1 MSPMSSK
8 APENMQSA
16 ALLRSEAYLAETQ
29 RLTRTGSF
37 AIEVTTQAVTYSS
50 AEHSRL
56 YGFDPAHGLPSV
68 ADFFARI
75 HPDDRAMCMEA
86 MSEGIRELT
95 DVEVEYRVLIPGSPP
110 RIIHAFGHPVPGAAG
125 EPVEIVGTIVEVTER
140 REAEALTARVTEEQ
154 GALRRVATLVAT
166 EPPPA
171 EVFGKVAEEA
181 ARVIGD
187 VDISLW
193 RDERD
198 GTATMVAACGN
209 LMAPGTRLA
218 TDGNGVIATVLRE
231 GRPHW
236 TADNRDAGGEIVKAA
251 QQLGITAGIGS
262 PILVGGR
269 VWGVL
274 AAARTGREP
283 LAQGAEAQLGQF
295 TELVATAI
303 ANAQARSEVER
314 LADEQA
320 ALRRVATLVA
330 QGVEAAELFAAV
342 SREVGRMFGSDMAAV
357 GRFDPDDPA
366 HVVVGLARTF
376 TGVTVGSRWP
386 LHEKMT
392 VTEVY
397 RTGRSARVDTTDWS
411 GVDEPIGVAA
421 RELRTVSSVSSPV
434 MVEGR
439 VWGAIT
445 VTASEPLPHDAEQRL
460 EKFTELIA
468 TAVANAESRDALSR
482 LVEEQAALR
491 RVATLVAQG
500 ASPAAVFDAV
510 AAEMEALL
518 QTDGGLTMCR
528 YEPDGELTIV
538 AHRGAQVP
546 QLPPGKRIRHDDPH
560 SVTATVRRTGQ
571 PARQD
576 TYTDTH
582 GSIGHVIERLRFRSG
597 VGVPILV
604 DGDVWG
610 VTVANWMGEQ
620 PPPPETERRMAQFG
634 ELLDTAIANADGRD
648 QLNASRARLLTTAD
662 DVRRRVVRDLH
673 DGAQQRLVHGIVS
686 LKLARRALQDD
697 DRELPSLL
705 DEALEHV
712 ELGNAEL
719 RELAHG
725 ILPANLTRSGLRAA
739 IQSIVSRLDLPVRVD
754 VPDQRFPAEV
764 EASAYFT
771 VAEALTNVLK
781 HADATSAE
789 VTASATD
796 VALRI
801 EVRDD
806 GIGGADPDGAGLLG
820 LQDRAAALG
829 GWLTIQS
836 PTGSGTVLAATLP
849 LTRE

>member
-1 MSPMSSK
+1 MSSEV
-8 APENMQSA
+8 PENTQSA
-16 ALLRSEAYLAETQ
+16 ALRRSEAYLAETQ

-37 AIEVTTQAVTYSS
+37 AIEVTRQAVTYSS

-56 YGFDPAHGLPSV
+56 YGFDPAHGLPSIE
-68 ADFFARI
+68 DFFERI

-86 MSEGIRELT
+86 MSKGIRELT

-110 RIIHAFGHPVPGAAG
+110 RIIHAFGHPVPGASG
-125 EPVEIVGTIVEVTER
+125 EPVEIVGTIVDVTER
-140 REAEALTARVTEEQ
+140 REAEALTARVAEEQ
-154 GALRRVATLVAT
+154 AALRRVATLVAT
-166 EPPPA
+166 EAPPA

-236 TADNRDAGGEIVKAA
+236 TADNRDAGGAIVKAA

-269 VWGVL
+269 VWGAL
-274 AAARTGREP
+274 GAARTGREP
-283 LAQGAEAQLGQF
+283 LAPGAEAQLGQF
-295 TELVATAI
+295 AALVATAI
-303 ANAQARSEVER
+303 ANAQARTEVER

-320 ALRRVATLVA
+320 ALRGVATLVA

-357 GRFDPDDPA
+357 GRFDPDGPA

-376 TGVTVGSRWP
+376 AGVTVGSRWP
-386 LHEKMT
+386 LHERMT
-392 VTEVY
+392 VTAVY
-397 RTGRSARVDTTDWS
+397 RTGRSARADVTDWS
-411 GVDEPIGVAA
+411 GVDEPIAVVS

-434 MVEGR
+434 MIEGR

-445 VTASEPLPHDAEQRL
+445 VAASEPLPRDAEQRL

-518 QTDGGLTMCR
+518 QADGGLTMCR

-538 AHRGAQVP
+538 AHRGAQAP
-546 QLPPGKRIRHDDPH
+546 QLPPGRRIRHDDPH

-604 DGDVWG
+604 DGGVWG
-610 VTVANWMGEQ
+610 VTVANWMGGQ

-662 DVRRRVVRDLH
+662 DVRRGVVRDLH

-697 DRELPSLL
+697 DRELRSLV

-712 ELGNAEL
+712 ERGNAEL

-725 ILPANLTRSGLRAA
+725 ILPAILTYSGLRAA
-739 IQSIVSRLDLPVRVD
+739 IGTVVSRLDLPVRVD
-754 VPDQRFPAEV
+754 VSDQRFPAEV

-781 HADATSAE
+781 HAEATSAE

-836 PTGSGTVLAATLP
+836 PAGGGTVLAATLP
-849 LTRE
+849 LTRV

>member
-1 MSPMSSK
+1 
-8 APENMQSA
+8 
-16 ALLRSEAYLAETQ
+16 
-29 RLTRTGSF
+29 
-37 AIEVTTQAVTYSS
+37 VTYSS

-56 YGFDPAHGLPSV
+56 YGFDPADGLPSID
-68 ADFFARI
+68 DFFARI
-75 HPDDRAMCMEA
+75 HPDDRAMCSEV
-86 MSEGIRELT
+86 MSKGIRELT

-110 RIIHAFGHPVPGAAG
+110 RIIHAFGHPVPGASG
-125 EPVEIVGTIVEVTER
+125 ESVEIVGTIVDVTER
-140 REAEALTARVTEEQ
+140 REAEAQAARVAEEQ
-154 GALRRVATLVAT
+154 AALRRVATLVAT
-166 EPPPA
+166 EAPPA

-181 ARVIGD
+181 ARGIGD
-187 VDISLW
+187 VDVSLW

-209 LMAPGTRLA
+209 LIAPGTRLA
-218 TDGNGVIATVLRE
+218 TDGN
-231 GRPHW
+231 
-236 TADNRDAGGEIVKAA
+236 AGGAIVKAA

-269 VWGVL
+269 VWGAL
-274 AAARTGREP
+274 GAARPGREP
-283 LAQGAEAQLGQF
+283 LAPGAEAKLAQF
-295 TELVATAI
+295 AELVATAI
-303 ANAQARSEVER
+303 ANAQARTEVER

-320 ALRRVATLVA
+320 ALRGVATLVA
-330 QGVEAAELFAAV
+330 QGVHAAELFAAV

-357 GRFDPDDPA
+357 GRFDRDGLE

-376 TGVTVGSRWP
+376 AGVTVGSRWP
-386 LHEKMT
+386 LHESMT
-392 VTEVY
+392 VTAVY
-397 RTGRSARVDTTDWS
+397 RTGRSARADTTDWA
-411 GVDEPIGVAA
+411 GVDEPIGVVS

-445 VTASEPLPHDAEQRL
+445 VAASEPLPQDAEQRL

-468 TAVANAESRDALSR
+468 TAVANAESRDALGR
-482 LVEEQAALR
+482 LAEEQAALR

-518 QTDGGLTMCR
+518 QADGGLTMCR
-528 YEPDGELTIV
+528 YEQDDELTIV
-538 AHRGAQVP
+538 AHRGAHEP
-546 QLPPGKRIRHDDPH
+546 QLQPGKRMRHDDPD

-576 TYTDTH
+576 TYADTPR
-582 GSIGHVIERLRFRSG
+582 SIGHVGERLRFRSG

-604 DGDVWG
+604 DGRVWG
-610 VTVANWMGEQ
+610 VTLANWMGAQ
-620 PPPPETERRMAQFG
+620 PPPETERRMAQFG
-634 ELLDTAIANADGRD
+634 ELLDTAIANADVRD
-648 QLNASRARLLTTAD
+648 QLKASRTRLLTTAD

-686 LKLARRALQDD
+686 LKLARQALQDD
-697 DRELPSLL
+697 DRELRSLV

-712 ELGNAEL
+712 QRGNAEL

-725 ILPANLTRSGLRAA
+725 ILPGNLTRSGLRAA
-739 IQSIVSRLDLPVRVD
+739 IRTVVSRLDLPVRVD

-781 HADATSAE
+781 YANATSAE

-820 LQDRAAALG
+820 LQDRADALG

-836 PTGSGTVLAATLP
+836 PPGGGTVVAATLP
-849 LTRE
+849 LAPSGFAT

>member
-1 MSPMSSK
+1 MSPMSTEGL
-8 APENMQSA
+8 ENMQSA
-16 ALLRSEAYLAETQ
+16 ALRRSEAYLAETQ
-29 RLTRTGSF
+29 RLTGTGSF
-37 AIEVTTQAVTYSS
+37 AIEATAQAVTYSS

-56 YGFDPAHGLPSV
+56 YGFDPAHGLPSI

-75 HPDDRAMCMEA
+75 HPDDRAMCMEV
-86 MSEGIRELT
+86 MSKGIRELT
-95 DVEVEYRVLIPGSPP
+95 DVEVEYRVISPGSPP
-110 RIIHAFGHPVPGAAG
+110 RIIHAFGHPVPGASG
-125 EPVEIVGTIVEVTER
+125 ESVEIVGTIVDVTER
-140 REAEALTARVTEEQ
+140 REAEAQTARVAEEQ
-154 GALRRVATLVAT
+154 AALRRVATLVAT
-166 EPPPA
+166 EAPPA

-236 TADNRDAGGEIVKAA
+236 TADNRDAGGAIVKAA

-262 PILVGGR
+262 PIRVGGR
-269 VWGVL
+269 VWGAL
-274 AAARTGREP
+274 GAARTGREP
-283 LAQGAEAQLGQF
+283 LAPGAETQLGQF
-295 TELVATAI
+295 AELVAIAI
-303 ANAQARSEVER
+303 ANAQARTEVER

-330 QGVEAAELFAAV
+330 QA
-342 SREVGRMFGSDMAAV
+342 
-357 GRFDPDDPA
+357 
-366 HVVVGLARTF
+366 
-376 TGVTVGSRWP
+376 
-386 LHEKMT
+386 
-392 VTEVY
+392 
-397 RTGRSARVDTTDWS
+397 
-411 GVDEPIGVAA
+411 
-421 RELRTVSSVSSPV
+421 
-434 MVEGR
+434 
-439 VWGAIT
+439 
-445 VTASEPLPHDAEQRL
+445 
-460 EKFTELIA
+460 
-468 TAVANAESRDALSR
+468 
-482 LVEEQAALR
+482 
-491 RVATLVAQG
+491 
-500 ASPAAVFDAV
+500 ASPATVFDAV

-538 AHRGAQVP
+538 AHRGAQEP
-546 QLPPGKRIRHDDPH
+546 QLQPGRRIRHDDPH

-604 DGDVWG
+604 DGGVWG

-686 LKLARRALQDD
+686 LKLVRRALQDD
-697 DRELPSLL
+697 DRELRSLV

-712 ELGNAEL
+712 ERGNAEL
-719 RELAHG
+719 RELAQG
-725 ILPANLTRSGLRAA
+725 ILPAILTRRGLRAA
-739 IQSIVSRLDLPVRVD
+739 IGTVVSRLDLPVRVD

-764 EASAYFT
+764 EASAYFI

-781 HADATSAE
+781 HAEATSAE
-789 VTASATD
+789 VMASATD

-836 PTGSGTVLAATLP
+836 PAGGGTVLATTLP